1 MGEWHNGKMHGK
13 GTLTFSPPDDGQYRG
28 EFLDGLRHGKGTL
41 ERPFHS
47 RPGRIVN
54 DADGTYTGEWFKN
67 MRHGQGT
74 FTSVDGTK
82 WTGTW
87 CQNLKDGRFTKIS
100 PDGNVVEE
108 KWRNG
113 LLQGFR
119 PHTLRESVGRIV
131 SSAARTFFA
140 MRARGTERASDEER
154 CRDFMCPISGEIM
167 TDPVIA
173 KDGHT
178 YERNNIVVWFRERL
192 SSPLTNQNLTS
203 AELTPNHTLKKVIA
217 DFLEAQ
223 KKRDESLAKVTSM
236 ERETAAMLSAE
247 RTRMQKKID
256 EEKAKVASMEM
267 DMKRTRDRMF
277 EREMETE
284 REKLEVQEEQ
294 KRLFQDM
301 EEERR
306 RMEAKWEEKYRE
318 LTEQFARDRQEA
330 EKKNTKLI
338 EQMSTLHSSTAN
350 LKAERRS
357 GIIVTNYKK
366 KVQENRSEF
375 LTCVQNLAKVKTP
388 NLSIGLVG
396 RTSSGKSSLLNRMFG
411 TTCRVG
417 ATRCTSGVQ
426 EVWRFEDPDIHKGIS
441 VWDVFGFNDEEAY
454 ESIET
459 INTFVSLHAVL
470 LLYRD
475 DIHSCKNTIELFRAA
490 DVKVIVV
497 RSQIDTLTPEELQE
511 IEQVEAP
518 KAKEYGAYH
527 WTKTTTK
534 SGTSADDLKKYIL
547 SLPSARAGTEGEQ
560 GNNIE
565 TPETVR
571 RHRNSACNSGNTS
584 PLQMEPAHSFVAAG
598 GQAAQEQADAALAR
612 ALQKLDFQESTAQAQ
627 QPGMMDQQGMQQQMA
642 RPVCVKDPH
651 QAMQESEFNMWLS
664 QVPAFRDIYT
674 ERERERERESLS

>member
-13 GTLTFSPPDDGQYRG
+13 GTLTFPPPDDGQYRG
-28 EFLDGLRHGKGTL
+28 DFLDGLGHGKGTL

-47 RPGRIVN
+47 RPGRTVT
-54 DADGTYTGEWFKN
+54 DVDGTYTGEWFKN

-87 CQNLKDGRFTKIS
+87 CKNLKDGLFTKIS
-100 PDGNVVEE
+100 PDGNMVEE
-108 KWRNG
+108 TWRNG
-113 LLQGFR
+113 LLQ
-119 PHTLRESVGRIV
+119 
-131 SSAARTFFA
+131 
-140 MRARGTERASDEER
+140 
-154 CRDFMCPISGEIM
+154 
-167 TDPVIA
+167 
-173 KDGHT
+173 
-178 YERNNIVVWFRERL
+178 
-192 SSPLTNQNLTS
+192 
-203 AELTPNHTLKKVIA
+203 
-217 DFLEAQ
+217 
-223 KKRDESLAKVTSM
+223 
-236 ERETAAMLSAE
+236 ERETAAMLESAMLSAE
-247 RTRMQKKID
+247 RTRMQKTID

-277 EREMETE
+277 EREMARE
-284 REKLEVQEEQ
+284 REKLKIQEEQ
-294 KRLFQDM
+294 ERLFQGM

-306 RMEAKWEEKYRE
+306 RMEAGFEKKYRE
-318 LTEQFARDRQEA
+318 LSEQFARDRQEA
-330 EKKNTKLI
+330 EQKNTKLI

-357 GIIVTNYKK
+357 GIIVANYNK

-411 TTCRVG
+411 TTCKVG
-417 ATRCTSGVQ
+417 ATRCTTGVE
-426 EVWRFEDPDIHKGIS
+426 EVWRYEDPDIHKGIS
-441 VWDVFGFNDEEAY
+441 VWDVFGFNDEAY

-518 KAKEYGAYH
+518 KAKEYGACH

-547 SLPSARAGTEGEQ
+547 SLPSARAGTEDEQ

-565 TPETVR
+565 TPETVH
-571 RHRNSACNSGNTS
+571 RHRDSACNSGNTS

-598 GQAAQEQADAALAR
+598 GQAAQEQADAALVANSKTPIVTRPTQVAVGDDDAVEEHGVQDYLSVIESPELDSKKTELITAMLRLETRPHVLKVFSERAMWRGQGEKGYFHGAPEDWSCVVAALGSETR
-612 ALQKLDFQESTAQAQ
+612 ALHELDFQESTAQAQ

-651 QAMQESEFNMWLS
+651 QAMREFELNMWLS
-664 QVPAFRDIYT
+664 QVPAFRDKYT
-674 ERERERERESLS
+674 HTYRERERERERERTV